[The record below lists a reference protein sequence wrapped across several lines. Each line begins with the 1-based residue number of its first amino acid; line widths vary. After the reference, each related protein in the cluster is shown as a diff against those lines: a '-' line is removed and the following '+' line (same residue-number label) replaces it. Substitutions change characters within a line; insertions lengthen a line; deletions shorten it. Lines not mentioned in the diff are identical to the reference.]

1 MMQKEDIFAG
11 IHLADD
17 CLGDK
22 LNIQQFTQTW
32 QKTSSEGFDFE
43 RLAKI
48 YTKQQNTLLECTE
61 CVSENTYVSF

>member
-22 LNIQQFTQTW
+22 LNIQQLIH
-32 QKTSSEGFDFE
+32 SNM
-43 RLAKI
+43 AKNI
-48 YTKQQNTLLECTE
+48 KRR
-61 CVSENTYVSF
+61 F

>member
-1 MMQKEDIFAG
+1 MMQEEDIFAG

-32 QKTSSEGFDFE
+32 QKTSSEGFDFGC
-43 RLAKI
+43 LKGLQKYI
-48 YTKQQNTLLECTE
+48 QSN
-61 CVSENTYVSF
+61 